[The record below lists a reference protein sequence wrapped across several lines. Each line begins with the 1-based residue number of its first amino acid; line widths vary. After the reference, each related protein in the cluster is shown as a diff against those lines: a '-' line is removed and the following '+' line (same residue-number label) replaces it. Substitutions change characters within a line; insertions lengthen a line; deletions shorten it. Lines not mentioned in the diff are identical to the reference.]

1 MVTSSSIAERILK
14 INLSSFNSRRKSMNK
29 YTNETFE
36 KVLVQEFDK
45 DISSHKTK
53 DLQKEILN
61 ICEKN
66 LLKSTDFE
74 QDELKKLKNL
84 KEIKKEEKQE
94 IYFDY
99 DDFDNPKNYMQE
111 SEYND
116 YVDSYDKLNNQ
127 IKVSKFKLFYL
138 NSLKNQAIKDCN
150 ITKAIKISDEIAK
163 IEQSIN
169 ALNFE
174 VESINNNVKS
184 DKTKFYDDYKQL
196 LELVT
201 TSKLVHSIDSLK
213 KQYSLKVINY
223 FIAKK
228 SLYLIDYYLG
238 AVDKDKINDALNGD
252 AIKQFFGDSLEIIKS
267 DIKNVG
273 TNS

>member
-1 MVTSSSIAERILK
+1 MMTSSGIADKILK

-29 YTNETFE
+29 YTNNAFE
-36 KVLVQEFDK
+36 KMLVQEFDK
-45 DISSHKTK
+45 DIANQKIVN
-53 DLQKEILN
+53 LQREILD

-66 LLKSTDFE
+66 ILKLTAFE

-84 KEIKKEEKQE
+84 KEIKTEEKQE

-99 DDFDNPKNYMQE
+99 DDFGNPKNYMQE

-116 YVDSYDKLNNQ
+116 YVDSLDKLNNQ
-127 IKVSKFKLFYL
+127 IKVAKFKLFYL

-150 ITKAIKISDEIAK
+150 ITKAIKISDEIADG
-163 IEQSIN
+163 EQSIN
-169 ALNFE
+169 VLNFE
-174 VESINNNVKS
+174 VENINNNVKS
-184 DKTKFYDDYKQL
+184 NKTKFYDDYKQL
-196 LELVT
+196 LELVSM
-201 TSKLVHSIDSLK
+201 SKSLLSMDSLK
-213 KQYSLKVINY
+213 KEYSLKVINY

-238 AVDKDKINDALNGD
+238 AVDKDKINEALNGD
-252 AIKQFFGDSLEIIKS
+252 AIKQFFGDSLEIVKS

>member
-1 MVTSSSIAERILK
+1 MMTSSSIADKILK

-29 YTNETFE
+29 YTNNAFE
-36 KVLVQEFDK
+36 KMLVQEFDK
-45 DISSHKTK
+45 DIANQKII
-53 DLQKEILN
+53 DLQREILD

-66 LLKSTDFE
+66 ILKSTAFE

-84 KEIKKEEKQE
+84 KEIKIEEKQE

-99 DDFDNPKNYMQE
+99 DDFGNPKNYMQE

-116 YVDSYDKLNNQ
+116 YVDSLDKLNNQ
-127 IKVSKFKLFYL
+127 IKVAKFKLFYL

-150 ITKAIKISDEIAK
+150 ITKAIKISDEIADG
-163 IEQSIN
+163 EQSIN
-169 ALNFE
+169 VLNFE
-174 VESINNNVKS
+174 VENINNNVKS
-184 DKTKFYDDYKQL
+184 NKTKFYDDYKQL
-196 LELVT
+196 LELVS
-201 TSKLVHSIDSLK
+201 TSKSLLSMDSLK
-213 KQYSLKVINY
+213 KEYSLKVINY

-238 AVDKDKINDALNGD
+238 AVDKDKINEALNGD
-252 AIKQFFGDSLEIIKS
+252 AIKQFFGDSLEIVKS

>member
-1 MVTSSSIAERILK
+1 MMTSSSITDKILK

-29 YTNETFE
+29 YTNNAFE
-36 KVLVQEFDK
+36 KMLVQEFDK
-45 DISSHKTK
+45 DIANQKIVN
-53 DLQKEILN
+53 LQREILD

-66 LLKSTDFE
+66 ILKLTAFE

-84 KEIKKEEKQE
+84 KEIKTEEKQE

-99 DDFDNPKNYMQE
+99 DDFGNPKNYMQE

-116 YVDSYDKLNNQ
+116 YVDSLDKLNNQ
-127 IKVSKFKLFYL
+127 IKVAKFKLFYL

-150 ITKAIKISDEIAK
+150 ITKAIKISDEIADG
-163 IEQSIN
+163 EQSIN
-169 ALNFE
+169 VLNFE
-174 VESINNNVKS
+174 VENINNNVKS
-184 DKTKFYDDYKQL
+184 NKTKFYDDYKQL
-196 LELVT
+196 LELVSM
-201 TSKLVHSIDSLK
+201 SKSLLSMDSLK
-213 KQYSLKVINY
+213 KEYSLKVINY

-238 AVDKDKINDALNGD
+238 AVDKDKINEALNGD
-252 AIKQFFGDSLEIIKS
+252 AIKQFFGDSLEIVKS

>member
-1 MVTSSSIAERILK
+1 
-14 INLSSFNSRRKSMNK
+14 MNK
-29 YTNETFE
+29 YTNNAFE
-36 KVLVQEFDK
+36 KMLVQEFDK
-45 DISSHKTK
+45 DIANQKII
-53 DLQKEILN
+53 DLQREILD

-66 LLKSTDFE
+66 ILKSTAFE

-84 KEIKKEEKQE
+84 KEIKIEEKQE

-99 DDFDNPKNYMQE
+99 DDFGNPKNYMQE

-116 YVDSYDKLNNQ
+116 YVDSLDKLNNQ
-127 IKVSKFKLFYL
+127 IKVAKFKLFYL

-150 ITKAIKISDEIAK
+150 ITKAIKISDEIADG
-163 IEQSIN
+163 EQSIN
-169 ALNFE
+169 VLNFE
-174 VESINNNVKS
+174 VENINNNVKS
-184 DKTKFYDDYKQL
+184 NKTKFYDDYKQL
-196 LELVT
+196 LELVS
-201 TSKLVHSIDSLK
+201 TSKSLLSMDSLK
-213 KQYSLKVINY
+213 KEYSLKVINY

-238 AVDKDKINDALNGD
+238 AVDKDKINEALNGD
-252 AIKQFFGDSLEIIKS
+252 AIKQFFGDSLEIVKS

>member
-1 MVTSSSIAERILK
+1 MMTSSSIADKVLK

-29 YTNETFE
+29 YTNNAFE
-36 KVLVQEFDK
+36 KMLVQEFDK
-45 DISSHKTK
+45 DISNQKIV
-53 DLQKEILN
+53 DLQREILD

-66 LLKSTDFE
+66 ILKSTAFE

-84 KEIKKEEKQE
+84 KEIKTEEKQE

-99 DDFDNPKNYMQE
+99 DDFGNPKNYMQE

-116 YVDSYDKLNNQ
+116 YVDSLDKLNNQ
-127 IKVSKFKLFYL
+127 IKVAKFKLFYL

-150 ITKAIKISDEIAK
+150 ITKAIKISDEIADG
-163 IEQSIN
+163 EQSIN
-169 ALNFE
+169 VLNFE
-174 VESINNNVKS
+174 VENINNNVKS
-184 DKTKFYDDYKQL
+184 NKTKFYDDYKQL
-196 LELVT
+196 LELVS
-201 TSKLVHSIDSLK
+201 TSKSLLSMDSLK
-213 KQYSLKVINY
+213 KDYSLKVINY

-238 AVDKDKINDALNGD
+238 AVDKDKINEALNGD
-252 AIKQFFGDSLEIIKS
+252 AIKQFFGDSLEIVKS

>member
-1 MVTSSSIAERILK
+1 MMTSSSIADKILK

-29 YTNETFE
+29 YTNNAFE
-36 KVLVQEFDK
+36 KTLVQEFDK
-45 DISSHKTK
+45 DIANQKIVN
-53 DLQKEILN
+53 LQREILD

-66 LLKSTDFE
+66 ILKLTAFE

-84 KEIKKEEKQE
+84 KEIKTEEKQE

-99 DDFDNPKNYMQE
+99 DDFGNPKNYMQE

-116 YVDSYDKLNNQ
+116 YVDSLDKLNNQ
-127 IKVSKFKLFYL
+127 IKVAKFKLFYL

-150 ITKAIKISDEIAK
+150 ITKAIKISDEIADG
-163 IEQSIN
+163 EQSIN
-169 ALNFE
+169 VLNFE
-174 VESINNNVKS
+174 AENINNNVKS
-184 DKTKFYDDYKQL
+184 NKTKFYDDYKQL
-196 LELVT
+196 LELVS
-201 TSKLVHSIDSLK
+201 TSKSLLSMDSLK
-213 KQYSLKVINY
+213 KEYSLKVINY

-238 AVDKDKINDALNGD
+238 AVDKDKINEALNGD
-252 AIKQFFGDSLEIIKS
+252 AIKQFFGDSLEIVKS

>member
-1 MVTSSSIAERILK
+1 MMTSSSIADKILK

-29 YTNETFE
+29 YTNNAFE
-36 KVLVQEFDK
+36 KTLVQEFDK
-45 DISSHKTK
+45 DIANQKIVN
-53 DLQKEILN
+53 LQREILD

-66 LLKSTDFE
+66 ILKLTAFE

-84 KEIKKEEKQE
+84 KEIKTEEKQE

-99 DDFDNPKNYMQE
+99 DDFGNPKNYMQE

-116 YVDSYDKLNNQ
+116 YVDSLDKLNNQ
-127 IKVSKFKLFYL
+127 IKVAKFKLFYL

-150 ITKAIKISDEIAK
+150 ITKAIKISDEIADG
-163 IEQSIN
+163 EQSIN
-169 ALNFE
+169 VLNFE
-174 VESINNNVKS
+174 VENINNNVKS
-184 DKTKFYDDYKQL
+184 NKTKFYDDYKQL
-196 LELVT
+196 LELVS
-201 TSKLVHSIDSLK
+201 TSKSLLSMDSLK
-213 KQYSLKVINY
+213 KEYSLKVINY

-238 AVDKDKINDALNGD
+238 AVDKDKINEALNGD
-252 AIKQFFGDSLEIIKS
+252 AIKQFFGDSLEIVKS

>member
-1 MVTSSSIAERILK
+1 
-14 INLSSFNSRRKSMNK
+14 MNK
-29 YTNETFE
+29 YTNNAFE
-36 KVLVQEFDK
+36 KTLVQEFDK
-45 DISSHKTK
+45 DIANQKIVN
-53 DLQKEILN
+53 LQREILD

-66 LLKSTDFE
+66 ILKLTAFE

-84 KEIKKEEKQE
+84 KEIKTEEKQE

-99 DDFDNPKNYMQE
+99 DDFGNPKNYMQE

-116 YVDSYDKLNNQ
+116 YVDSLDKLNNQ
-127 IKVSKFKLFYL
+127 IKVAKFKLFYL

-150 ITKAIKISDEIAK
+150 ITKAIKISDEIADG
-163 IEQSIN
+163 EQSIN
-169 ALNFE
+169 VLNFE
-174 VESINNNVKS
+174 VENINNNVKS
-184 DKTKFYDDYKQL
+184 NKTKFYDDYKQL
-196 LELVT
+196 LELVS
-201 TSKLVHSIDSLK
+201 TSKSLLSMDSLK
-213 KQYSLKVINY
+213 KEYSLKVINY

-238 AVDKDKINDALNGD
+238 AVDKDKINEALNGD
-252 AIKQFFGDSLEIIKS
+252 AIKQFFGDSLEIVKS

>member
-1 MVTSSSIAERILK
+1 MMTSSSIADKILK

-29 YTNETFE
+29 YTNNAFE
-36 KVLVQEFDK
+36 KMLVQEFDK
-45 DISSHKTK
+45 DIANQKIVN
-53 DLQKEILN
+53 LQREILD

-66 LLKSTDFE
+66 ILKSTAFE

-84 KEIKKEEKQE
+84 KEIKTEEKQE

-99 DDFDNPKNYMQE
+99 DDFGNPKNYMQE

-116 YVDSYDKLNNQ
+116 YVDSLDKLNNQ
-127 IKVSKFKLFYL
+127 IKVAKFKLFYL

-150 ITKAIKISDEIAK
+150 ITKAIKISDEIADG
-163 IEQSIN
+163 EQSIN
-169 ALNFE
+169 VLNFE
-174 VESINNNVKS
+174 VENINNNVKS
-184 DKTKFYDDYKQL
+184 NKTKFYDDYKQL
-196 LELVT
+196 LELVS
-201 TSKLVHSIDSLK
+201 TSKSLLSMDSLK
-213 KQYSLKVINY
+213 KEYSLKVINY

-238 AVDKDKINDALNGD
+238 AVDKDKINEALNGD
-252 AIKQFFGDSLEIIKS
+252 AIKQFFGDSLEIVKS